1 LLINNSSVLKGPLLT
16 VFRKYYRYKDRKI
29 IQYIEDCAKYDSEL
43 AYTLK
48 PGKCHLKNREWEVE
62 FSINSAG
69 LRDDEESLFSPEIV
83 VVGDSQAMGWG
94 VSQDLTFS
102 SLLENALGKPI
113 LNAAIS
119 SYGTARELK
128 ILERIDLSNLKFL
141 IIQYSDNDYRENR
154 TYYQ

>member
-1 LLINNSSVLKGPLLT
+1 
-16 VFRKYYRYKDRKI
+16 
-29 IQYIEDCAKYDSEL
+29 
-43 AYTLK
+43 
-48 PGKCHLKNREWEVE
+48 
-62 FSINSAG
+62 